1 MPHPD
6 TKLAR
11 HVRSRYTDI
20 SSRCLTI
27 SIHITCT
34 GTQLGIF
41 WWSRDQIPNWFLLPI
56 PFSVARALKESKLEI
71 LESQSQTLNRE
82 FKQYENEHQ
91 VFDAMPIAWLDVS
104 KLELKGGSN
113 RTAELNQPFKLKV
126 QIGPSFHTKMIQ
138 LPN

>member
-1 MPHPD
+1 M
-6 TKLAR
+6 
-11 HVRSRYTDI
+11 
-20 SSRCLTI
+20 
-27 SIHITCT
+27 
-34 GTQLGIF
+34 
-41 WWSRDQIPNWFLLPI
+41 
-56 PFSVARALKESKLEI
+56 KESKLEI
-71 LESQSQTLNRE
+71 LESQSQTLNSE